1 MSKLFSAIYLLNDN
15 REVLRIFNNKL
26 SLSAAI
32 INNAEKHPEGYLVN
46 NSLLEH
52 LYNHKVIALIKEDSE
67 EELKALEAVINLIE
81 SRPFTTFLYKESILN
96 ELS

>member
-1 MSKLFSAIYLLNDN
+1 MANMLSAIYLLNDS
-15 REVLRIFNNKL
+15 REILNVFTNKL

-52 LYNHKVIALIKEDSE
+52 LYNHKVIAMIKEDSE
-67 EELKALEAVINLIE
+67 WELKALETVINLIKD
-81 SRPFTTFLYKESILN
+81 RPFTTFLYKERLLN
-96 ELS
+96 E

>member
-15 REVLRIFNNKL
+15 REILGMFTNKL

-52 LYNHKVIALIKEDSE
+52 LYNHKVIAMIKEDSE
-67 EELKALEAVINLIE
+67 WELKALETVISLIDD
-81 SRPFTTFLYKESILN
+81 RPFTTFLYEESILN
-96 ELS
+96 E

>member
-1 MSKLFSAIYLLNDN
+1 MSKLFSAIYLLNDK
-15 REVLRIFNNKL
+15 RQVLRMFTNKL

-52 LYNHKVIALIKEDSE
+52 LYNHKVIAMIKEDSE
-67 EELKALEAVINLIE
+67 WELKALETVINLIE
-81 SRPFTTFLYKESILN
+81 DRPFTTFLYKESILN
-96 ELS
+96 E

>member
-1 MSKLFSAIYLLNDN
+1 MSKLFSAIYLLNDK
-15 REVLRIFNNKL
+15 RQVLRMFTNKL

-52 LYNHKVIALIKEDSE
+52 LYNHKVIAMIKEDSE
-67 EELKALEAVINLIE
+67 EELNALEKVINLIE
-81 SRPFTTFLYKESILN
+81 AKPFTTFLYKESILN
-96 ELS
+96 ELF

>member
-1 MSKLFSAIYLLNDN
+1 MSHLFSVLYLLNDN
-15 REVLRIFNNKL
+15 RDPLSIFNDKL
-26 SLSAAI
+26 ALSAAI

-46 NSLLEH
+46 SSLLEH
-52 LYNHKVIALIKEDSE
+52 LYNQKVILLLKEDSE
-67 EELKALEAVINLIE
+67 GELKALEKVINLIE

>member
-15 REVLRIFNNKL
+15 REVLSMFTNKL

-52 LYNHKVIALIKEDSE
+52 LYNHKVIAMIKEDSE
-67 EELKALEAVINLIE
+67 WELKALETVINLIE
-81 SRPFTTFLYKESILN
+81 DRPFTTFLYRERVFN
-96 ELS
+96 E

>member
-1 MSKLFSAIYLLNDN
+1 MTKLFSAIYLLNDS
-15 REVLRIFNNKL
+15 REAFRIFNNKL

-46 NSLLEH
+46 SSLLEH
-52 LYNHKVIALIKEDSE
+52 LYNHKVIAMIKEDSE
-67 EELKALEAVINLIE
+67 GELNALETVINLIE
-81 SRPFTTFLYKESILN
+81 SRPFTTFLYRESILN